1 MAAFSRVGMV
11 MACLVK
17 KLILGPS
24 LGEVRKLVRDY
35 LGESVAG
42 RGNG

>member
-17 KLILGPS
+17 KLILGPN

-42 RGNG
+42 RGNS